1 METKVKRYFLD
12 YIFDKTE
19 IVLDLGRNFKIEK
32 DTTKNF
38 ELNKFFYKQIGK
50 DHFWRDRL
58 VWTDKEWRK
67 YISNKNFETWIMKK
81 ENELVGYYERE
92 YHVDKNEVELIN
104 MGVLR
109 EFRGQKLGSNLLTHV
124 LKKAREEKVSR
135 VWVHTC
141 SLDHQNAL
149 KNYKSRNFKIFK
161 EEQIDF
167 VA

>member
-19 IVLDLGRNFKIEK
+19 IVLDLSRNFKIEK

-58 VWTDKEWRK
+58 AWTDKEWRK

-149 KNYKSRNFKIFK
+149 KNYKSRNFKIFR

>member
-81 ENELVGYYERE
+81 GNELVGYYERE
-92 YHVDKNEVELIN
+92 YHGDKNEVELIN
-104 MGVLR
+104 MGVLM
-109 EFRGQKLGSNLLTHV
+109 EFRGKKLGSNLLTHV

-149 KNYKSRNFKIFK
+149 KNYKSRNFKIFR

>member
-1 METKVKRYFLD
+1 MEKKVKRYFLD

-19 IVLDLGRNFKIEK
+19 IVLDLSRNFKIEK
-32 DTTKNF
+32 DKNKNF
-38 ELNKFFYKQIGK
+38 NLNKFFYKQIGK

-58 VWTDKEWRK
+58 VWTDKEWSK
-67 YISNKNFETWIMKK
+67 YISNTNFETWIMKK
-81 ENELVGYYERE
+81 GNELVGYYERE
-92 YHVDKNEVELIN
+92 YHKDKNEVELIN

-109 EFRGQKLGSNLLTHV
+109 EFRGKKLGSNLLTHV
-124 LKKAREEKVSR
+124 LKKANEEKVSR

-149 KNYKSRNFKIFK
+149 KNYKSRNFKIFR

>member
-1 METKVKRYFLD
+1 MEKKVKRYFLD
-12 YIFDKTE
+12 YIFDETE
-19 IVLDLGRNFKIEK
+19 IVLNLNRNFKIEK
-32 DTTKNF
+32 DKTKNF

-81 ENELVGYYERE
+81 GNELVGYYERE
-92 YHVDKNEVELIN
+92 YHEDKNEVELIN

-109 EFRGQKLGSNLLTHV
+109 EFRGKKLGSNLLTHV
-124 LKKAREEKVSR
+124 LKKAREEKISR

-149 KNYKSRNFKIFK
+149 KNYKSRNFKIFR

>member
-81 ENELVGYYERE
+81 GNELVGYYERE
-92 YHVDKNEVELIN
+92 YHGDKNEVELIN
-104 MGVLR
+104 MGVLS
-109 EFRGQKLGSNLLTHV
+109 EYRGQRLGSNLLTHV

-149 KNYKSRNFKIFK
+149 KNYKSRNFKIFR

>member
-1 METKVKRYFLD
+1 MEKKVKRYFLD

-19 IVLDLGRNFKIEK
+19 IVLDLSRNFKIEK

-92 YHVDKNEVELIN
+92 YHGDKNEVELIN

-124 LKKAREEKVSR
+124 LKKAGEEKVSR

-149 KNYKSRNFKIFK
+149 KNYKSRNFKIFR

>member
-1 METKVKRYFLD
+1 MEKKVKRYFLD
-12 YIFDKTE
+12 YIFDETE
-19 IVLDLGRNFKIEK
+19 IVLNLNRNFKIEK
-32 DTTKNF
+32 DKTKNF

-81 ENELVGYYERE
+81 GNELVGYYERE
-92 YHVDKNEVELIN
+92 YHGDKNEVELIN
-104 MGVLR
+104 MGVLS
-109 EFRGQKLGSNLLTHV
+109 EYRGQRLGSNLLTHV

-149 KNYKSRNFKIFK
+149 KNYKSRNFKIFR

>member
-1 METKVKRYFLD
+1 MVSRVKRFFLEIKD
-12 YIFDKTE
+12 FSNTIDLNLPENYKIILDDKN
-19 IVLDLGRNFKIEK
+19 DFQ
-32 DTTKNF
+32 
-38 ELNKFFYKQIGK
+38 LNKFFYKQIGL
-50 DHFWRDRL
+50 DHYWRDRL
-58 VWTDKEWRK
+58 LWSDKEWIK
-67 YISNKNFETWIMKK
+67 YVTNKNLETHVLKK
-81 ENELVGYYERE
+81 GEDLVGYYEQE
-92 YHVDKNEVELIN
+92 YHPGSNEVELIN

-109 EFRGQKLGSNLLTHV
+109 EFRGKKLGSNLLTHV

-149 KNYKSRNFKIFK
+149 KNYKSRNFKIFR

>member
-1 METKVKRYFLD
+1 
-12 YIFDKTE
+12 
-19 IVLDLGRNFKIEK
+19 
-32 DTTKNF
+32 
-38 ELNKFFYKQIGK
+38 
-50 DHFWRDRL
+50 
-58 VWTDKEWRK
+58 
-67 YISNKNFETWIMKK
+67 
-81 ENELVGYYERE
+81 
-92 YHVDKNEVELIN
+92 

-109 EFRGQKLGSNLLTHV
+109 EFRGKKLGSNLLIHV

-149 KNYKSRNFKIFK
+149 KNYKSRNFKIFR

>member
-19 IVLDLGRNFKIEK
+19 IVLDLNRNFKIEK
-32 DTTKNF
+32 DKIKNF

-67 YISNKNFETWIMKK
+67 YISNENFETWIMKK
-81 ENELVGYYERE
+81 GNELVGYYERE
-92 YHVDKNEVELIN
+92 YHGDKNEVELIN

-124 LKKAREEKVSR
+124 LKKAREEKASR

-141 SLDHQNAL
+141 SLDHKNAL
-149 KNYKSRNFKIFK
+149 KNYKSRNFKIFR